1 MVPYISKV
9 LIRNYKSFSQSAVDL
24 TPFVVLVG
32 PNGAGKS
39 NFAEALAF
47 VQESLSDSIE
57 IAFKNR
63 GGIGAVRR
71 RSGGH
76 PTNIEIGLTLEL
88 GGDHRAEYVFKIAA
102 KPTERFHVARERC
115 TVWTGSET
123 PHTFEVE
130 KGNFTRQIKGIRPKV
145 TSDRFALF
153 AASATEEFRP
163 VYDFLTSMRFYSIA
177 PAQLRVLQA
186 ADAGD
191 YLQKDGSNAAAVLK
205 RLKDEA
211 PAGERYERLCRLL
224 SRVVN
229 GIQGVEYV
237 SLGQKETVQFKQDVG
252 LKHAWTFEAL
262 NMSDGT
268 LRVLGLLLAVYQVS
282 SSSVIVIE
290 EPEATV
296 HPAVTQLIMEVLI
309 DASHDRQ
316 VLVTTHSPDI
326 LDYKDLKDDAIRVVT
341 MERGVSNISPLL
353 ESSRR
358 AIRERLYTPGEL
370 LRLNELIPDLKA
382 SEESAQ
388 QVELFDGSD

>member
-1 MVPYISKV
+1 VK
-9 LIRNYKSFSQSAVDL
+9 
-24 TPFVVLVG
+24 
-32 PNGAGKS
+32 
-39 NFAEALAF
+39 
-47 VQESLSDSIE
+47 
-57 IAFKNR
+57 
-63 GGIGAVRR
+63 GI
-71 RSGGH
+71 
-76 PTNIEIGLTLEL
+76 
-88 GGDHRAEYVFKIAA
+88 
-102 KPTERFHVARERC
+102 
-115 TVWTGSET
+115 
-123 PHTFEVE
+123 
-130 KGNFTRQIKGIRPKV
+130 FTRGIKGIRPKV
-145 TSDRFALF
+145 ASDRFALF

-177 PAQLRVLQA
+177 PAQLRVLQD
-186 ADAGD
+186 ADVGD
-191 YLQKDGSNAAAVLK
+191 YLKKDGSNAAAVLK

-229 GIQGVEYV
+229 GVQGVEYV

-252 LKHAWTFEAL
+252 QKHAWTFDAL

-282 SSSVIVIE
+282 FSSVIVIE

-341 MERGVSNISPLL
+341 MERGVSSISPLL